1 MFCNVGRVSG
11 HVSISCSE
19 IFLSKIYVID
29 EDRRVEILSDG
40 NGVGDMRPRE
50 KKQGLS
56 AVGVTRALE
65 EMANSP
71 DALHVDAHFNGKI
84 FVI

>member
-1 MFCNVGRVSG
+1 
-11 HVSISCSE
+11 
-19 IFLSKIYVID
+19 
-29 EDRRVEILSDG
+29 
-40 NGVGDMRPRE
+40 MRPRE

-71 DALHVDAHFNGKI
+71 DALHVDAHFNGNI